1 MKLIV
6 RDLRQTLS
14 RYREH
19 DGPRNAASIAFFVIF
34 SAVPSVALL
43 ILSIGWAVAD
53 THEQAHVLGHVLEI
67 LPLGSPQNR
76 AFLHDVVKA
85 IQKVSRGLTVMG
97 ILGLAWSTLGMFSAA
112 RWGLD
117 RAWGVRAR
125 ASLAGVRLRDVA
137 AALGIW
143 LLMLLSALSAAA
155 IHSALGERELP
166 IGGIPGAADVA
177 WATVDWTMPA
187 LLSFSAFLF
196 LYWYVPH
203 VSHRLKHVLPA
214 ALVAT
219 VLFEISKFAFGIY
232 VSILSSQSPLYG
244 ALGGLLGFMLWI
256 YVCSSILLIGAE
268 FAMVYRHRLAG
279 EL

>member
-1 MKLIV
+1 LKLLF
-6 RDLRQTLS
+6 RDLRQTYS

-19 DGPRNAASIAFFVIF
+19 DGTRNAASIAFFVLF

-43 ILSIGWAVAD
+43 ILSISWAVED
-53 THEQAHVLGHVLEI
+53 SHEQAHVLGHVLEI

-76 AFLHDVVKA
+76 AFLLDTVRAVEKS
-85 IQKVSRGLTVMG
+85 SRGLTVLG
-97 ILGLAWSTLGMFSAA
+97 VLGLAWSTLGMFSAA

-117 RAWGVRAR
+117 RAWGVRGR
-125 ASLAGVRLRDVA
+125 ASFAGVRLRDVA

-143 LLMLLSALSAAA
+143 LLLLLSALGTAA
-155 IHSALGERELP
+155 IHTALGERELP
-166 IGGIPGAADVA
+166 AGGIPGATDAA

-187 LLSFSAFLF
+187 LLSFAAFLF

-203 VSHRLKHVLPA
+203 VSHRLRHVLPA

-219 VLFEISKFAFGIY
+219 VLFEISKYLFRLY
-232 VSILSSQSPLYG
+232 VSVLSSQSPLYS

-256 YVCSSILLIGAE
+256 YVCSSILLVGAE
-268 FAMVYRHRLAG
+268 YAMVYRHRRAG
-279 EL
+279 EV